1 MGLSIADAYAQIKT
15 LENSGQITLPTTLDT
30 VTVGTID
37 PKAGT
42 FAWSVPT
49 LTRTTVIPPIPPQ
62 KTNTIINQTVG
73 VVATKAVDLRLR
85 FAVIPI
91 QTPLTNAPVM
101 AMTAAPA
108 GGRPGTGGAAAAAT
122 ARTALKVNP
131 VDIGVIGG
139 LTNETNGGTTIAGF
153 PTVTSVATE
162 IIVDAGLIC
171 SQYLPEAISTTPR
184 VSTVDVTISIP
195 GKQDIA
201 VPMFVLRPPV
211 VGMGM
216 FTIPALPMTIV
227 YAPPQGKQLKNT
239 ATYADTETLTRTVTS
254 AITQSTNTKTA
265 QAYSPA
271 DLIGKVA
278 GAITA
283 VAAVVGTGGAG
294 AAGGASVAGALSELG
309 SALFGGAKDAND
321 STADATKQI
330 SSELSLV
337 SNIITAVDGS
347 GPPSSTGV
355 LTVEND
361 HSLTIATSTM
371 SQYMSDAGLGSG
383 PGDRIV
389 YLSNV
394 KAFWAAANGEVG
406 ISIIGSDGPAANA
419 MQDLQQELQSLKA
432 GNAPRLGLDAASIQS
447 LLNQD
452 PLTAAPARPIVSIL
466 HGPLIGPPRFT
477 PADPPERKGSG
488 TGPTGDQFQVTLDT
502 TTEDKTVNT
511 SSTTN
516 VTDFKPGWAA
526 VLFGADNTET
536 TTTTTFT
543 TSQTT
548 DLKTEE
554 KIVSTVTMFSQGAD
568 DAYDIKI
575 FYDATFKTY
584 AIVDANSPALQG
596 VTVVKDPFP
605 LQPVSTG

>member
-15 LENSGQITLPTTLDT
+15 LENNGQITLPTTQDT

-42 FAWSVPT
+42 FTWTVPT
-49 LTRTTVIPPIPPQ
+49 LTRTTVIPPVPPG

-91 QTPLTNAPVM
+91 RTQLTNEPVM
-101 AMTAAPA
+101 AMAAAPA
-108 GGRPGTGGAAAAAT
+108 GGGTPSAGGGAAT

-131 VDIGVIGG
+131 VNIGVIGG
-139 LTNETNGGTTIAGF
+139 LTNESNGGTTISGF
-153 PTVTSVATE
+153 PTVASAADQIV
-162 IIVDAGLIC
+162 VDAGLVC
-171 SQYLPEAISTTPR
+171 SQYLPEAINITPR
-184 VSTVDVTISIP
+184 VSTIDVTISIP
-195 GKQDIA
+195 GKPDIH

-211 VGMGM
+211 VGMGV

-239 ATYADTETLTRTVTS
+239 ATYADTVTLTRTVTS
-254 AITQSTNTKTA
+254 AITQSTNTKTV

-309 SALFGGAKDAND
+309 AALFGPAKYAND

-337 SNIITAVDGS
+337 SNILTAVDGS
-347 GPPSSTGV
+347 GPPSSTGI

-361 HSLTIATSTM
+361 HSLQIATSTM

-383 PGDRIV
+383 PGDRII

-406 ISIIGSDGPAANA
+406 IAVIGSDGPGANA
-419 MQDLQQELQSLKA
+419 MQDLQQELQSLNA
-432 GNAPRLGLDAASIQS
+432 GNAPRLGLDAATIQS

-452 PLTAAPARPIVSIL
+452 PLTAAHRPIQSIL
-466 HGPLIGPPRFT
+466 HPPLIGPPRFV

-488 TGPTGDQFQVTLDT
+488 TGPMGDQFQVTLDT

-511 SSTTN
+511 STTTN
-516 VTDFKPGWAA
+516 VTDMKPGWAA

-554 KIVSTVTMFSQGAD
+554 KIVSTVTMFSQGPD
-568 DAYDIKI
+568 DPYDIKI
-575 FYDATFKTY
+575 FYDTTFKTY
-584 AIVDANSPALQG
+584 VIVDANSPTLQG
-596 VTVVKDPFP
+596 VNVISAQP
-605 LQPVSTG
+605 LEPLARSTQ

>member
-1 MGLSIADAYAQIKT
+1 
-15 LENSGQITLPTTLDT
+15 
-30 VTVGTID
+30 
-37 PKAGT
+37 
-42 FAWSVPT
+42 
-49 LTRTTVIPPIPPQ
+49 
-62 KTNTIINQTVG
+62 
-73 VVATKAVDLRLR
+73 
-85 FAVIPI
+85 
-91 QTPLTNAPVM
+91 
-101 AMTAAPA
+101 
-108 GGRPGTGGAAAAAT
+108 
-122 ARTALKVNP
+122 
-131 VDIGVIGG
+131 
-139 LTNETNGGTTIAGF
+139 
-153 PTVTSVATE
+153 
-162 IIVDAGLIC
+162 
-171 SQYLPEAISTTPR
+171 PR

-283 VAAVVGTGGAG
+283 VAA
-294 AAGGASVAGALSELG
+294 VAGALSELG

-419 MQDLQQELQSLKA
+419 MQDLQQELQSL
-432 GNAPRLGLDAASIQS
+432 
-447 LLNQD
+447 
-452 PLTAAPARPIVSIL
+452 TAAPARPIVSIL

-488 TGPTGDQFQVTLDT
+488 TGPMGDQFQVTLDT

-568 DAYDIKI
+568 DAYD
-575 FYDATFKTY
+575 
-584 AIVDANSPALQG
+584 
-596 VTVVKDPFP
+596 
-605 LQPVSTG
+605 